1 VRVARFSVLAALAA
15 STAFAAPSSDQV
27 EPPSAKPRLKCEA
40 GPLER
45 YFGEVQWYVYA
56 CDDGA
61 SLVFYTGPKRPA
73 GLEFYFIVFPKDGA
87 YKLYGEGNGDK
98 ALTRPA
104 YEALSA
110 MTAAEFRALYVEVTA
125 AGRADSSAR

>member
-1 VRVARFSVLAALAA
+1 MRAAALAVLAAFAGN
-15 STAFAAPSSDQV
+15 TAFAAPSSTQS
-27 EPPSAKPRLKCEA
+27 EPPSARPRLKCEA

-73 GLEFYFIVFPKDGA
+73 GLEFYFIIFPKDGT
-87 YKLYGEGNGDK
+87 YKLVGEGVGDK
-98 ALTRPA
+98 ALTKPA
-104 YEALSA
+104 YEGLSA
-110 MTAAEFRALYVEVTA
+110 MTAEQFRALHAEASAV
-125 AGRADSSAR
+125 GRAGSAAS

>member
-1 VRVARFSVLAALAA
+1 VRAALFSVFAALAA
-15 STAFAAPSSDQV
+15 NTAFAAPSPEQS
-27 EPPSAKPRLKCEA
+27 EPPSGRPRLKCEA

-61 SLVFYTGPKRPA
+61 SLVFYTGPKRPS
-73 GLEFYFIVFPKDGA
+73 GLEFYFIIFPKDGT
-87 YKLYGEGNGDK
+87 YKFVGEGVGDK
-98 ALTRPA
+98 ALTRPT

-110 MTAAEFRALYVEVTA
+110 MSPDEFRALHAEAVAV
-125 AGRADSSAR
+125 GRADPAKS

>member
-1 VRVARFSVLAALAA
+1 LRAVLFPLAA
-15 STAFAAPSSDQV
+15 AFAATAGFAQSSPEQP
-27 EPPSAKPRLKCEA
+27 EPPSARPRLKCEA

-61 SLVFYTGPKRPA
+61 SIVFYTGPKRPA
-73 GLEFYFIVFPKDGA
+73 GLEFYFIIFPKDGT
-87 YKLYGEGNGDK
+87 YKLVGEGVGDK
-98 ALTRPA
+98 TLTRPA

-110 MTAAEFRALYVEVTA
+110 MSPDQFRALHAEAVAT
-125 AGRADSSAR
+125 GRADPAKS

>member
-1 VRVARFSVLAALAA
+1 MRVALLSVFAALAA
-15 STAFAAPSSDQV
+15 NTASASLASAQAQT
-27 EPPSAKPRLKCEA
+27 PPARPRLKCEA

-61 SLVFYTGPKRPA
+61 SLVFFTGPKRPA
-73 GLEFYFIVFPKDGA
+73 GLEFYFIIFPKDGT
-87 YKLYGEGNGDK
+87 YKLHGEGVGDK
-98 ALTRPA
+98 AFTRPA

-110 MTAAEFRALYVEVTA
+110 MTADQFRALHAEALAV
-125 AGRADSSAR
+125 GRAGSAAS

>member
-1 VRVARFSVLAALAA
+1 VRAAAILELAALAA
-15 STAFAAPSSDQV
+15 ITALAGSASAQS
-27 EPPSAKPRLKCEA
+27 ENPSARPRLKCEA

-73 GLEFYFIVFPKDGA
+73 GLEFYFIIFPKDGT
-87 YKLYGEGNGDK
+87 YKLVGEGVGDK

-104 YEALSA
+104 FEALSA
-110 MTAAEFRALYVEVTA
+110 MSPDDFRTLHAEATASGCAALPA
-125 AGRADSSAR
+125 S

>member
-1 VRVARFSVLAALAA
+1 VRAARFSLLAALAA
-15 STAFAAPSSDQV
+15 SSAFAAASSDQA

-73 GLEFYFIVFPKDGA
+73 GLEFYFIIFLKDGA
-87 YKLYGEGNGDK
+87 YKLHGEGVGDK

-110 MTAAEFRALYVEVTA
+110 MTVAEFRALHAEATA
-125 AGRADSSAR
+125 AGRASSSAP

>member
-1 VRVARFSVLAALAA
+1 MRAAFFLVVAALAA
-15 STAFAAPSSDQV
+15 NTGLAAPSSEQS
-27 EPPSAKPRLKCEA
+27 EPRSARPHLKCDA

-73 GLEFYFIVFPKDGA
+73 GLEFYFVIFPKDGT
-87 YKLYGEGNGDK
+87 YKLVGEGVGDK

-110 MTAAEFRALYVEVTA
+110 MSPDEFRALHAEAVA
-125 AGRADSSAR
+125 SGRAEPSSS

>member
-1 VRVARFSVLAALAA
+1 MRAALLAVLALLAGN
-15 STAFAAPSSDQV
+15 TAFAAPSSTQS
-27 EPPSAKPRLKCEA
+27 ELPSPKPRLKCEA

-73 GLEFYFIVFPKDGA
+73 GLEFYFIIFPKDGT
-87 YKLYGEGNGDK
+87 YKLHGEGVGDK

-110 MTAAEFRALYVEVTA
+110 MKADQFRALHTEASAV
-125 AGRADSSAR
+125 GRAGSAAS

>member
-1 VRVARFSVLAALAA
+1 MRAAVVLVVAALAA
-15 STAFAAPSSDQV
+15 TAAAATSSAQPEVPADR
-27 EPPSAKPRLKCEA
+27 PRLKCDA

-45 YFGEVQWYVYA
+45 YFGEVQWYGYA

-61 SLVFYTGPKRPA
+61 SLVFYTGPKRPT
-73 GLEFYFIVFPKDGA
+73 GLEFYFIIFPKDGT
-87 YKLYGEGNGDK
+87 YKLVGEGVGDK

-110 MTAAEFRALYVEVTA
+110 MTPDDFRALYAEA
-125 AGRADSSAR
+125 AAIGRADPAKS

>member
-1 VRVARFSVLAALAA
+1 MRTAIFLVFAALAA
-15 STAFAAPSSDQV
+15 NTVFAAPPAAQS
-27 EPPSAKPRLKCEA
+27 ELPSAKPRLACDA

-73 GLEFYFIVFPKDGA
+73 GLEFYFIIFPKDGT
-87 YKLYGEGNGDK
+87 YKLYGEGVGDK

-104 YEALSA
+104 FEALSA
-110 MTAAEFRALYVEVTA
+110 MSPDDFRKLHAEATAS
-125 AGRADSSAR
+125 GRSASPAS

>member
-1 VRVARFSVLAALAA
+1 MRAALLSVFAALATNTDSVIPA
-15 STAFAAPSSDQV
+15 STQA
-27 EPPSAKPRLKCEA
+27 EPPPASPRLKCEA

-73 GLEFYFIVFPKDGA
+73 GLEFYFIVFPKDGT
-87 YKLYGEGNGDK
+87 YKLHGEGVGDK
-98 ALTRPA
+98 ALTSPA

-110 MTAAEFRALYVEVTA
+110 MTADQFRALHSEALTVRRAGSA
-125 AGRADSSAR
+125 AP